1 MAKTWFITGTSSGFG
16 KDLAIRLAKQS
27 DVNVVATAR
36 HTEALDYLDE
46 FDKGQI
52 LKAQLDVTKPEEIKA
67 AVQAAVDKFGT
78 IDVLDNNAGLGYFS
92 TFEEG
97 TDADI
102 KKMFDVNVFGLINV
116 TKEVLPIMRKQ
127 NSGIIM
133 GLSSVLG
140 QVGLPSLSYY
150 AGTKF
155 AVEGMYEALKQE
167 LSKTNIKVM
176 LIEPSGFRTDWAGRS
191 SNKTDTKFPD
201 VYGDVQA
208 GIDSVGKGDEP
219 GDPKKAAEII
229 VKTVEKDE
237 ELPFRL
243 PLGQA
248 SVEGT
253 EAKLKADLAEIEKMH
268 DQAVSADF
276 S

>member
-1 MAKTWFITGTSSGFG
+1 MTKTWFITGTSSGFG
-16 KDLAIRLAKQS
+16 KDLAIRLAQEK
-27 DVNVVATAR
+27 DTNLVATAR
-36 HTEALDYLDE
+36 HVEALDYLDQY
-46 FDKGQI
+46 DQGQI
-52 LKAQLDVTKPEEIKA
+52 LKAELDVTKPEQIKKSVA
-67 AVQAAVDKFGT
+67 LAMEKFGR

-97 TDADI
+97 TTKDI
-102 KKMFDVNVFGLINV
+102 QKMFDVNVFGLINM
-116 TKEVLPIMRKQ
+116 TKEVLPIMRQQ
-127 NSGIIM
+127 NAGVIM

-155 AVEGMYEALKQE
+155 AVEGMYEALQGE
-167 LSKTNIKVM
+167 LAKTNIQVM

-191 SNKTDTKFPD
+191 SNKTATQFPD

-208 GIDSVGKGDEP
+208 GIDAVGKGDEA

-229 VKTVEKDE
+229 VKTVNGSAD
-237 ELPFRL
+237 LPFRL

-253 EAKLKADLAEIEKMH
+253 EAKLKADLAEIEKLH

-276 S
+276 D